1 MRIKENISRV
11 KIREILREVFFLVA
25 IGAVFVMVPQRC
37 GMTQEEIHANADK
50 EKSQRTGEIT
60 LRDRNDKDGLSLWLR
75 DLERGQGPGE

>member
-1 MRIKENISRV
+1 MRIKEVFNKIM
-11 KIREILREVFFLVA
+11 IREILREVFFLVA

-37 GMTQEEIHANADK
+37 GISQEEMHADK
-50 EKSQRTGEIT
+50 EKSARTGEIT